1 MTRERAALVV
11 ANFVSQEQ
19 ALAEI
24 RRLVVELK
32 ALQLKLKVG

>member
-1 MTRERAALVV
+1 LVV